1 MDPKSE
7 RQSDPSIQ
15 RSVDPTVQANADLAI
30 ERMRGVRL
38 MSFDV
43 DGVMTDGTL
52 YFLESGEEMKAF
64 NVLDGHGVKML
75 QEGGIRTA
83 IFTARKSAIVERRA
97 KSLGIEFV
105 HQGVEDKLAAFDS
118 LISTIGLKHVDCGH
132 IGDDL
137 LDLPLLRRVGFAA
150 SVPNAPPIVQSHV
163 QYVTRAAG
171 GRGAVREVCECILQ
185 AQGKLDAVLLR
196 YLR

>member
-1 MDPKSE
+1 MNAPAHHT
-7 RQSDPSIQ
+7 SD
-15 RSVDPTVQANADLAI
+15 AAI

-52 YFLESGEEMKAF
+52 YLLESGEEMKAF
-64 NVLDGHGVKML
+64 NVLDGQGVKML
-75 QEGGIRTA
+75 QDAGIRTA
-83 IFTARKSAIVERRA
+83 IFTARRSQIVERRA

-105 HQGVEDKLAAFDS
+105 HQGVENKLATFESVITAV
-118 LISTIGLKHVDCGH
+118 GLKHLECGH

-150 SVPNAPPIVQSHV
+150 SVPGAPAIVQSHV
-163 QYVTRAAG
+163 HYVTTAAG
-171 GRGAVREVCECILQ
+171 GRGAVREVCERILQ
-185 AQGKLDAVLLR
+185 AQDKLTTVLER